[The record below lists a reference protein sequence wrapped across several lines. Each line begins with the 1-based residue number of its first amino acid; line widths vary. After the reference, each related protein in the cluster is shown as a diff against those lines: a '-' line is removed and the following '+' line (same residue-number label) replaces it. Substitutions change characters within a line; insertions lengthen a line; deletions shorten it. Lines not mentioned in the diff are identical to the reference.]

1 MTVNRA
7 FEALVPPTRSPPR
20 YTATTYVS
28 AAGMLKLTTCLSD
41 VRFHAIRTAPP
52 VPDADESS
60 VLAKVRDVDDVDEG
74 IILTTRSCVRS
85 SSTSLSLASLRVMST
100 EPSSPAAKEEAATA
114 IWVLSSFGS
123 PATMVTL
130 NSPSAPPT
138 VWNMSPSGAVCV
150 TPTV

>member
-1 MTVNRA
+1 MNSA
-7 FEALVPPTRSPPR
+7 FEALVPPTRSPRR

-28 AAGMLKLTTCLSD
+28 AAGMLKLTTCLSS
-41 VRFHAIRTAPP
+41 VGFHAIRTAPP

-60 VLAKVRDVDDVDEG
+60 VLANVRDVSAAG

-100 EPSSPAAKEEAATA
+100 EPSSPAGKEEEAATA
-114 IWVLSSFGS
+114 TWVLSSFGS

-130 NSPSAPPT
+130 NVPT

-150 TPTV
+150 TLTL